1 MVLNAAVKKN
11 FTAVFSKTNFLYQD
25 YDSVPVILKYDKSV
39 RHFGI
44 KVLFYKIPRLFFI
57 LSLNYSHGSTHIVF

>member
-44 KVLFYKIPRLFFI
+44 KVLFYKIPRLFF
-57 LSLNYSHGSTHIVF
+57 HPQP

>member
-39 RHFGI
+39 RDLINKHNKNNMPWI
-44 KVLFYKIPRLFFI
+44 
-57 LSLNYSHGSTHIVF
+57 